1 MRIRLYEDI
10 TTGNLYTFSEMKQ
23 EYEVSHNCE
32 IPVDDDTMI
41 QIIHENVWS
50 VGGNVLIICDNN
62 SVLKWCND
70 YAEFMEAEKHLTTEE
85 IENSVRDIYYAIFDK
100 DMRMIDEIKD
110 NLSEGDELL
119 NRLNKLN
126 ELLE

>member
-1 MRIRLYEDI
+1 MRVKLYQDI
-10 TTGNLYTFSEMKQ
+10 TTGNLYTFSEVKQ
-23 EYEVSHNCE
+23 EYEASHNCE
-32 IPVDDDTMI
+32 IPVDDDIMI

-62 SVLKWCND
+62 SILKWCND
-70 YAEFMEAEKHLTTEE
+70 YAECMEAEKHLTTEE

-100 DMRMIDEIKD
+100 DMRMINEIKN

>member
-1 MRIRLYEDI
+1 MKIKLYEDV

-23 EYEVSHNCE
+23 KYEVSNNCE

-50 VGGNVLIICDNN
+50 VGGNVLIICDND

-85 IENSVRDIYYAIFDK
+85 IENSVRDIYYAILDK
-100 DMRMIDEIKD
+100 DMRMISNIKD

>member
-1 MRIRLYEDI
+1 MRVRLYEDI

-70 YAEFMEAEKHLTTEE
+70 YAEFMEAEKHMTTEE

-100 DMRMIDEIKD
+100 DMRMISNIKD

-119 NRLNKLN
+119 NKLN